1 MGIEKRKRYTESVS
15 FACSSHDFI
24 FDEYERGC
32 LSQRHNTHNI
42 SIQCRCRPL
51 TFLQA
56 QFLCLFF
63 LHVTQLL
70 LTTPLCLMD
79 SCEIKSGI
87 YWTFLS
93 LMYNSLLR
101 LYWSAPWQLGKREK
115 KHLTRY
121 KKKNFTRDR
130 KAVEVRQ
137 EGNFIQRNAR
147 RWSCCDNNW
156 ITQRLRSFNIHPH
169 YHYSTNSRKC
179 RFFEMQSRCVG
190 KSFVFFISLWILLC
204 IRYILSF
211 CSFAILWE
219 MLRKFGTHF
228 SQKRKVTDRQ
238 GHMEIATER
247 KRELSRC
254 WGFSVEKDEKRKWK
268 PRRKV

>member
-1 MGIEKRKRYTESVS
+1 MKAVEEKNVVKHGDRKKEELYRKRLICMLQSWLYFRWIRTRLP
-15 FACSSHDFI
+15 FAAAQHT
-24 FDEYERGC
+24 Y
-32 LSQRHNTHNI
+32 NI

-63 LHVTQLL
+63 LHVAQLL

-121 KKKNFTRDR
+121 KKNFTRDR

-179 RFFEMQSRCVG
+179 RFFEMQSRCVV
-190 KSFVFFISLWILLC
+190 KSFVFFYFPVNSSMHYIYPFILLIC
-204 IRYILSF
+204 NSLGN
-211 CSFAILWE
+211 A
-219 MLRKFGTHF
+219 
-228 SQKRKVTDRQ
+228 
-238 GHMEIATER
+238 
-247 KRELSRC
+247 
-254 WGFSVEKDEKRKWK
+254 
-268 PRRKV
+268 